1 MINLKQNPVE
11 WASLM
16 YELDDLHEHLESL
29 IKEMNQVG
37 EISAEE
43 YRVQIGHL
51 YAHLNRAWNSR
62 NATADAVEKDFEML
76 TKFPSDI
83 ETCG

>member
-16 YELDDLHEHLESL
+16 YELDDLNEHLESL
-29 IKEMNQVG
+29 IDEMNDKG
-37 EISAEE
+37 EISVEE
-43 YRVQIGHL
+43 YQVQIGHL

-62 NATADAVEKDFEML
+62 NATADAVEQNLE
-76 TKFPSDI
+76 KFTEFPKDI

>member
-1 MINLKQNPVE
+1 MINIKKNPVE
-11 WASLM
+11 WAGLM
-16 YELDDLHEHLESL
+16 YELDDLQEHLESI
-29 IKEMNQVG
+29 IKEMNQAG
-37 EISAEE
+37 KISAEE

-62 NATADAVEKDFEML
+62 NATADAVEKDMETL
-76 TKFPSDI
+76 TKFPKDI